1 MTSRVV
7 FGLEELLEQCGY
19 DNGSV
24 PSAAADVVSAMQSC
38 RAHGLRIAV
47 AVPHPLAATE
57 TADRSALAAAG
68 SQIDWLVDALAAQ
81 GVEIDELLVGQ
92 IGISS
97 ADWLLDDKALT
108 MEEFAAGDPEHF
120 AALLRHEE
128 IGA

>member
-7 FGLEELLEQCGY
+7 FGLDELLEQCGY
-19 DNGSV
+19 ETGSMQSAV
-24 PSAAADVVSAMQSC
+24 PDVVAAMQAC

-47 AVPHPLAATE
+47 AVPHPLAASE
-57 TADRSALAAAG
+57 AADRSALAAAG
-68 SQIDWLVDALAAQ
+68 SKLDWLTGALEAQ
-81 GVEIDELLVGQ
+81 GVVIDELLVGQ
-92 IGISS
+92 IGISP

-108 MEEFAAGDPEHF
+108 LEEFAAGDPEHF